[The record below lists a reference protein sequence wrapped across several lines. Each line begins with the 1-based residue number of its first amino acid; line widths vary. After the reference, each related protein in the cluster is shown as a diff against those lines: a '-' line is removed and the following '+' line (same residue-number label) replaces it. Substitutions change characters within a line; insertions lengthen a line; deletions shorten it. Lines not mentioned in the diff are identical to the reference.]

1 MNLKLILIGGL
12 TLVLSVV
19 NGLIAHKE
27 WIKQTG
33 ELVYL
38 ELAPVDPRSLMQGDY
53 MALSFALQRQLA
65 TQRQAQIG
73 DGSDGQVIHQARL
86 SEGSFGWAPIILDA
100 RNVARLSTPS
110 DAARSADKDS
120 ADQNSADQGL
130 TLRYR
135 VRNGQIWLGT
145 NAFFFEEGK
154 AENYSNARFGE
165 FRVNRSTGEAILVAL
180 RNQALEA
187 L

>member
-1 MNLKLILIGGL
+1 
-12 TLVLSVV
+12 
-19 NGLIAHKE
+19 
-27 WIKQTG
+27 
-33 ELVYL
+33 
-38 ELAPVDPRSLMQGDY
+38 

-110 DAARSADKDS
+110 DAAQSADKDS

-145 NAFFFEEGK
+145 NAFFFEEGT